1 MGLRLLRRL
10 LVALMLA
17 APVLAAPVAADP
29 MPFSVAAENAM
40 TGTPNWRISESRFTK
55 RTLAFTDAHS
65 VEAGMQLGLYV
76 SCMAKTFTVDA
87 LRIGYYSGAG
97 ARRIWHADP
106 TRCVRQPAAK
116 VAKATRTAVAP
127 WSRNLD
133 IDTTDWPEGMYV
145 LKVVSNDHS
154 ATYVDLII
162 RSTDTADKTVFVSS
176 TLTFQAYNNWGGA
189 NTYRGRKGFSTRA
202 YAVSYDRPQVWG
214 LGSGK
219 FMSYEAP
226 LLTRAEAVGIP
237 LAYVADTDIAADPTI
252 LEGARSIVFGGHAE
266 YWTQS
271 MRDAVIAARER
282 GTNVLFFGAN
292 TAYWRVRISASEL
305 GSNRTMTVYK
315 SRTLDPSKRAT
326 IRFRDLGQPDSQ
338 LTVVTYNCFPAR
350 GSFTVTKPTSWVF
363 AGTGA
368 DKGESFKDIVATE
381 IDTLQVKQANT
392 TVLADSPTTCGA
404 RSTRSTMVL
413 RTEPSGGF
421 TFASGSMGWVATA
434 LRGDAPDRS
443 VEFVQRVT
451 DNLLLAGA
459 YGIPTA

>member
-1 MGLRLLRRL
+1 MGPHLLRRF
-10 LVALMLA
+10 LVALVLV
-17 APVLAAPVAADP
+17 APILAAPVAAEP
-29 MPFSVAAENAM
+29 IPFSVAAENAM
-40 TGTPNWRISESRFTK
+40 DGTPNWRISESRFTK

-65 VEAGMQLGLYV
+65 VVGGTQVALYV
-76 SCMAKTFTVDA
+76 TCQAKTFTVDA
-87 LRIGYYSGAG
+87 LRIGYYGGVG

-106 TRCVRQPAAK
+106 TKCTRQPDARIAAS
-116 VAKATRTAVAP
+116 TRTATAP
-127 WSRNLD
+127 WSRSLD

-145 LKVVSNDHS
+145 LKVVSSDHS

-162 RSTDTADKTVFVSS
+162 RSTDAVDKTVFVSS

-189 NTYRGRKGFSTRA
+189 NTYRGRTGFSNRA
-202 YAVSYDRPQVWG
+202 YVVSYDRPQVWG

-237 LAYVADTDIAADPTI
+237 LAYVADTDIAADPSI
-252 LEGARSIVFGGHAE
+252 LQGARSIVFGGHAE

-271 MRDAVIAARER
+271 MRDAVIAAREA

-292 TAYWRVRISASEL
+292 TAYWRVRTGDTEF
-305 GSNRTMTVYK
+305 GPNRAMTVYK
-315 SRTLDPSKRAT
+315 SRSLDPDKRAT
-326 IRFRDLGQPDSQ
+326 IRFRDLGQPDSE
-338 LTVVTYNCFPAR
+338 LTAVTYNCFPAR
-350 GSFTVTKPTSWVF
+350 GSFTVTKPMSWVF
-363 AGTGA
+363 ADTGVE
-368 DKGESFKDIVATE
+368 KGSTFKGIVATE
-381 IDTLQVKQANT
+381 IDTLQVKRPGT
-392 TVLADSPTTCGA
+392 EVLADSPTTCGK

-413 RTEPSGGF
+413 RTEPSGAF

-443 VEFVQRVT
+443 VDFVQQVT

-459 YGIPTA
+459 YGIPAG